1 MSIFTKY
8 QLERKKCY
16 DKQWVTFAQC
26 LWMVQVSSFSTWQG
40 NIITVPGA
48 QCLHIFRGFQQDI
61 SMLFLGMGQN
71 EWPPRMASWM
81 LKIANSLGRSSLEPD
96 FWQAT
101 LVQDLRRFSEFH
113 EMGGANMGESRGSE
127 DPCSAIAFTT
137 FYNNMWRPI
146 MYPIVWGAWNG
157 TQKAQNVKGWWE
169 SEDTSEAVALATKMW
184 FSQVSG
190 WWDGHGSEYGFSK
203 CVDFFWYFKSS
214 TVFETMIP
222 DDANDWCLS
231 VGLKPPRVP
240 LNRMTA
246 ICSPLFVERFSC
258 QSGNKQ
264 FWYAP
269 KHSLKSRRSSK
280 RRGGD
285 ELLWYDRQP
294 AGSVQVGWTTPEK
307 LGLEDRVPPWLF
319 WMTSESQRGMEVD
332 TALECLEAKRSWAF
346 QHVDCRQ
353 VPGAMQSI
361 TPPRPSTTDFGLW
374 FLAHNFNVGNE
385 FTKMNL
391 WSLLR
396 NQFRKSSRCWV
407 SQAAAQLGNPSST
420 GSLHWRLSS
429 CWETPSNSYP
439 LVN

>member
-222 DDANDWCLS
+222 NDANDWCLS
-231 VGLKPPRVP
+231 VGLKPPVARAEAATNLSATHP
-240 LNRMTA
+240 GLWCIQRNPRNKN
-246 ICSPLFVERFSC
+246 CFVF
-258 QSGNKQ
+258 
-264 FWYAP
+264 F
-269 KHSLKSRRSSK
+269 
-280 RRGGD
+280 
-285 ELLWYDRQP
+285 LWIDSI
-294 AGSVQVGWTTPEK
+294 AHCVHEK
-307 LGLEDRVPPWLF
+307 LIQTKHPSWGSTVCGDTFGRRQGGSRV
-319 WMTSESQRGMEVD
+319 
-332 TALECLEAKRSWAF
+332 
-346 QHVDCRQ
+346 
-353 VPGAMQSI
+353 
-361 TPPRPSTTDFGLW
+361 
-374 FLAHNFNVGNE
+374 
-385 FTKMNL
+385 
-391 WSLLR
+391 
-396 NQFRKSSRCWV
+396 
-407 SQAAAQLGNPSST
+407 
-420 GSLHWRLSS
+420 
-429 CWETPSNSYP
+429 
-439 LVN
+439 